1 MNRARFEVLP
11 ALSALALAVAICL
24 AVAAGARA
32 LSRQWLTLSGAELRA
47 EGVDAQTVERA
58 AAALR
63 KFAGASVLDLN
74 PDEVRRELEDL
85 PGTAEAHVRRRA
97 RTLTAELHPRLPL
110 ARWADGGLVSARG
123 ARYAGDASAR
133 LPIFSG
139 AESRTAE
146 MAEFYGS
153 AREILAERG
162 MAPAQLELSESGD
175 WRVVL
180 ENGVAVY
187 LGREAPRARLR
198 RFAKHYAAA
207 AELYARVDSAD
218 VRYARGFAL
227 RGELKGDE
235 EEEGGGDSNSELD
248 SVLDSDSESAL
259 GFDSEFDSESDSDSD
274 SVSESESESES
285 VSDFNS
291 DSEFE
296 FDSDS
301 DSEFDSGSGEDDVSF
316 AYKEK
321 QQ

>member
-1 MNRARFEVLP
+1 MNRARFEVMP

-227 RGELKGDE
+227 RGELKGDDE
-235 EEEGGGDSNSELD
+235 EGGDSNSELD

-259 GFDSEFDSESDSDSD
+259 GFDSEFDSGSESDSESGSESDSDL
-274 SVSESESESES
+274 VSESD
-285 VSDFNS
+285 SDFNS

-301 DSEFDSGSGEDDVSF
+301 DSEFDSGSGEGDVSF

>member
-1 MNRARFEVLP
+1 MNRARFEVMP

-227 RGELKGDE
+227 RGELKGDDE
-235 EEEGGGDSNSELD
+235 EGGDSNSELD

-259 GFDSEFDSESDSDSD
+259 GFDSEFDSESDSDSE
-274 SVSESESESES
+274 SGSESDSES

>member
-1 MNRARFEVLP
+1 MNRARFEVMP

-74 PDEVRRELEDL
+74 PEEVRRELEDL

-123 ARYAGDASAR
+123 GRYAGDASAR

-227 RGELKGDE
+227 RGELKGDDD
-235 EEEGGGDSNSELD
+235 EEGGADSNSELD

-259 GFDSEFDSESDSDSD
+259 GFDSEFDSESESDSD
-274 SVSESESESES
+274 SVSESDSDS

-301 DSEFDSGSGEDDVSF
+301 DSEFDSGSGEGDVSF

>member
-218 VRYARGFAL
+218 VRYARGFSL

-259 GFDSEFDSESDSDSD
+259 GFDSEFDSESESESDSD
-274 SVSESESESES
+274 SVSESESES

>member
-1 MNRARFEVLP
+1 MNRARFEVMP

-227 RGELKGDE
+227 RGELKGE
-235 EEEGGGDSNSELD
+235 EEEEGDSNSELD

-259 GFDSEFDSESDSDSD
+259 GFDSEFDSGSDSDSD
-274 SVSESESESES
+274 SVSESDSDS

>member
-1 MNRARFEVLP
+1 MNRARFEVMP

-235 EEEGGGDSNSELD
+235 EEEGGDSNSELD

-259 GFDSEFDSESDSDSD
+259 GFDSEFDSESESDSD
-274 SVSESESESES
+274 SVSESDSDS

-296 FDSDS
+296 FDSDSDS

>member
-1 MNRARFEVLP
+1 MNRARFEVMP

-123 ARYAGDASAR
+123 GRYAGDASAR

-235 EEEGGGDSNSELD
+235 EEGGDSNSELD
-248 SVLDSDSESAL
+248 SVLDSDSDSAL

-274 SVSESESESES
+274 SVSESDS

>member
-1 MNRARFEVLP
+1 MNRPRFEILP

-24 AVAAGARA
+24 ALAAGARA

-47 EGVDAQTVERA
+47 DGVDAQTIERA

-63 KFAGASVLDLN
+63 KFAGANVLDLN
-74 PDEVRRELEDL
+74 AEEIRRELENL
-85 PGTAEAHVRRRA
+85 PGTAEAHVRRKA

-123 ARYAGDASAR
+123 VRYAGDSSAPM
-133 LPIFSG
+133 PIFSG

-146 MAEFYGS
+146 MAEFYDS
-153 AREILAERG
+153 ARTILAERG

-207 AELYARVDSAD
+207 SELYARVDTAD

-227 RGELKGDE
+227 RGELKTE
-235 EEEGGGDSNSELD
+235 
-248 SVLDSDSESAL
+248 SESE
-259 GFDSEFDSESDSDSD
+259 SHSESDSDSD
-274 SVSESESESES
+274 SVL
-285 VSDFNS
+285 
-291 DSEFE
+291 
-296 FDSDS
+296 DSDS
-301 DSEFDSGSGEDDVSF
+301 APD
-316 AYKEK
+316 KEE

>member
-1 MNRARFEVLP
+1 MNRARFEVMP

-274 SVSESESESES
+274 SVSESDSDSD
-285 VSDFNS
+285 SDFNS

-301 DSEFDSGSGEDDVSF
+301 NSEFDSGSGEDDVSF